1 MSSDDKSLAVCL
13 VGPTAAGKTD
23 LAVRLVQR
31 FPFEIIS
38 VDSAMVYRHMDI
50 GTGKPGTE
58 VLSIAPHRL
67 IDVRDPWDSYSAG
80 QFCADAQVAMAEIY
94 RAGRVPLLVGGTL
107 LYFRA
112 LQEGL
117 APLPEADPDVRRQL
131 DARGENE
138 GWPALHAELARVDP
152 AAAARIGTTD
162 RQRIQRALEVYML
175 TGEPITELQAATKS
189 EQDTDFLRIA
199 LIPSNRAELYARIE
213 SRFERMVQAGFL
225 QEVAGL
231 RSRDAV
237 RADSTAMRAVGYRQL
252 WEHLDGAIGL
262 EEAKQR
268 AKIATRRLAKR
279 QLSWL
284 RSEPDERQFDCLA
297 PNVADQVSGEI
308 RGRIEEIGNSQTR

>member
-50 GTGKPGTE
+50 GTGKPGTD

-67 IDVRDPWDSYSAG
+67 IDIRDPCDSYSAG
-80 QFCADAQVAMAEIY
+80 QFCADAQAAMAEIY

-117 APLPEADPDVRRQL
+117 ATLPEADLDTRRQL

-138 GWPALHAELARVDP
+138 GWPALHAELASVDP

-175 TGEPITELQAATKS
+175 TGEPIT
-189 EQDTDFLRIA
+189 
-199 LIPSNRAELYARIE
+199 
-213 SRFERMVQAGFL
+213 
-225 QEVAGL
+225 
-231 RSRDAV
+231 
-237 RADSTAMRAVGYRQL
+237 
-252 WEHLDGAIGL
+252 
-262 EEAKQR
+262 
-268 AKIATRRLAKR
+268 
-279 QLSWL
+279 
-284 RSEPDERQFDCLA
+284 
-297 PNVADQVSGEI
+297 
-308 RGRIEEIGNSQTR
+308 